1 MDANDSRRG
10 RCAGDEGRSAVITLK
25 LTDKEARAV
34 HDELHRIYPRGVHWS
49 AANMLP
55 VLAVVAKLYEA
66 LDKKG
71 GR

>member
-1 MDANDSRRG
+1 
-10 RCAGDEGRSAVITLK
+10 VITLK